1 MHNFGVMAQVLLN
14 GESRF
19 LSPCD
24 FKERLVAFVDHPLA
38 GVGNFGAHLEHDALD
53 AVPDRKI
60 TTRRAPRSAQPPQQ
74 QQHERRDHGGK
85 DQLFERAHP
94 PHGRHSCSSSRFYRF
109 PLRGKLL
116 LRRLALL
123 V

>member
-1 MHNFGVMAQVLLN
+1 LIGHLLADLGDLGAQLDDD
-14 GESRF
+14 
-19 LSPCD
+19 P
-24 FKERLVAFVDHPLA
+24 
-38 GVGNFGAHLEHDALD
+38 LD
-53 AVPDRKI
+53 AAPDRKI